1 MSTAQKLEALIG
13 ALIIVFGGAAIFYGI
28 WALAWELY
36 DHVMGHWKR
45 IKNRRIDAA
54 HTTGQFHTP
63 TFSQRD
69 FK

>member
-1 MSTAQKLEALIG
+1 MSDAETAELTLAL
-13 ALIIVFGGAAIFYGI
+13 LISIFGGGFVLWGLWHACWAI
-28 WALAWELY
+28 Y
-36 DHVMGHWKR
+36 DHCSGHWKR

>member
-1 MSTAQKLEALIG
+1 MSDAEKAELTLAILIPLIG
-13 ALIIVFGGAAIFYGI
+13 GGFVLWGL
-28 WALAWELY
+28 WCLFWEIY
-36 DHVMGHWKR
+36 DHCMGHWKR
-45 IKNRRIDAA
+45 IKNRHIDAA

>member
-1 MSTAQKLEALIG
+1 LSTAQKIEAIIG
-13 ALIIVFGGAAIFYGI
+13 ALIIVIGGAAIFYGL
-28 WALAWELY
+28 WAVCWEIY
-36 DHVMGHWKR
+36 DHVCGHCKR

-54 HTTGQFHTP
+54 HVTGQFHTP